1 MRILV
6 IGARL
11 VLRALLTDRVDDGG
25 GHELAGRT
33 FQTTVQRVDNLVFV
47 GGFVIQSSLVEIA
60 LLDQHVQHGIVLG
73 GCGLLEFLHRTGQQA
88 ELLTQLDVAIF
99 EVTGRR
105 RHVMRIDGRQCV
117 RTPILRSAEH
127 TVHLFEP
134 FHGTAENAM
143 FGQRLGHIGRHDTQI
158 LADNHATSA
167 GSLKRENAEHD
178 IGIVMHICAISGGLA
193 FRNPP

>member
-1 MRILV
+1 
-6 IGARL
+6 
-11 VLRALLTDRVDDGG
+11 
-25 GHELAGRT
+25 
-33 FQTTVQRVDNLVFV
+33 
-47 GGFVIQSSLVEIA
+47 
-60 LLDQHVQHGIVLG
+60 
-73 GCGLLEFLHRTGQQA
+73 
-88 ELLTQLDVAIF
+88 
-99 EVTGRR
+99 
-105 RHVMRIDGRQCV
+105 MRIDGRQCV

-134 FHGTAENAM
+134 FHGTTENAM

-158 LADNHATSA
+158 LANNHATST